1 MMKEKEKVFSVTDL
15 TKIYKKRKVVKG
27 VSFCGY
33 EGEILGFLGPNGAG
47 KTTTIRMMTG
57 LIAKSEGSVFIRGF
71 DISTQFEQAIRHVG
85 AIVETPSLYESMT
98 GKQNLAFFASAKSA
112 TKEQLEKMIEL
123 TGLGERLGEPV
134 KGYSLGMK
142 QRLAIGV
149 ALLAGPALLILDEPT
164 NGLDPV
170 AIRDL
175 RLFLQKL
182 SHEEGVCVF
191 ISSHMLWEMEKLCD
205 RVLILTDG
213 AIIGE
218 TQIAKLKEEGKN
230 LEEYYI
236 EMIEQNTQTDEKANS
251 KKGKR

>member
-1 MMKEKEKVFSVTDL
+1 MKEKETVFSVTNL
-15 TKIYKKRKVVKG
+15 TKIYKKRTIVKG
-27 VSFCGY
+27 ISFCGY
-33 EGEILGFLGPNGAG
+33 KGEILGFLGPNGAG

-57 LIAKSEGSVFIRGF
+57 LIAKNEGTVLIRGF
-71 DISTQFEQAIRHVG
+71 DISTQFEEAIRHTG
-85 AIVETPSLYESMT
+85 AIVETPSLYENMT
-98 GKQNLAFFASAKSA
+98 GKQNLIFFANAKGA
-112 TKEQLEKMIEL
+112 GKEQLEKMIDL
-123 TGLGERLGEPV
+123 TGLGKRLDDKV

-142 QRLAIGV
+142 QRLAIGA
-149 ALLAGPALLILDEPT
+149 ALLASPSLLILDEPT

-182 SHEEGVCVF
+182 SHEDGVCVF

-218 TQIAKLKEEGKN
+218 ADIEKIQKEGKN

-236 EMIEQNTQTDEKANS
+236 KMIEENMQTTEETEV